1 MTVAYALKNAS
12 INFEEVGIDEFKGTT
27 TNGKR
32 FYMYRAC
39 GAFGLKFTL
48 RIEGMSTATACI
60 LRTAIQKI
68 KKN

>member
-1 MTVAYALKNAS
+1 MTVASALKNAG
-12 INFEEVGIDEFKGTT
+12 INFEDIGMGIFKGTT

-39 GAFGLKFTL
+39 GAHGLKFTL
-48 RIEGMSTATACI
+48 RIEGMNAAAACI